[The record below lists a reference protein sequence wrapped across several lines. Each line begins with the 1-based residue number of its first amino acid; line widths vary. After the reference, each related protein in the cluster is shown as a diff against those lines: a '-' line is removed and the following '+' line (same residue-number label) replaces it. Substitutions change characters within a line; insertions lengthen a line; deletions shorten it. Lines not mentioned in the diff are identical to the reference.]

1 MSLRRRWVGIVLVVG
16 VISAAAFA
24 AIQPAVE
31 RGKQIQS
38 YAVLQQMGHV
48 VSRLPVNERTRD
60 SIERAISTVVG
71 GRDAWG
77 NPVHVYIDESGSAL
91 RYVLV
96 SDGSDGR
103 PDIAASDYFRMLPG
117 DVRRQTKRDLV
128 FRDGEMITFAGK

>member
-1 MSLRRRWVGIVLVVG
+1 MRLRRRWVGIVLVVG
-16 VISAAAFA
+16 VVNAAVFA
-24 AIQPAVE
+24 AIQPAVQ

-38 YAVLQQMGHV
+38 YAVLQQMGHA
-48 VSRLPVNERTRD
+48 VSRLPINERTRN
-60 SIERAISTVVG
+60 SIERAISTVVL

-77 NPVHVYIDESGSAL
+77 NPVHVYIDQTGSVF

-96 SDGSDGR
+96 SDGSDGS
-103 PDIAASDYFRMLPG
+103 PDMAASDYFRMLPG

>member
-1 MSLRRRWVGIVLVVG
+1 MRLRHRWVGIVVVVG

-24 AIQPAVE
+24 AIRPAFQ
-31 RGKQIQS
+31 RGKQIES
-38 YAVLQQMGHV
+38 YAVLQQMGHA
-48 VSRLPVNERTRD
+48 VSRLPINERTHD

-77 NPVHVYIDESGSAL
+77 NPVHVYIDQSGSVL

-103 PDIAASDYFRMLPG
+103 PDVAASDYFRMLPR